1 MADAGKSPENTPGN
15 TNGVLEQAVSWLG
28 EGKKVALATVIGTWG
43 SSPRPVGSQLAVDDA
58 GAFVGSVSGGCIEGS
73 VIGEALEVMADGNN
87 RILDFGVSD
96 EQAWEV
102 GLACGGNVKVLVE
115 HADDPAELNRL
126 ANERPVATVTDLD
139 TDKRSYVTQ
148 NEDSGDLKLSA
159 EMLDNARSALRDDR
173 SKLFTEGDD
182 NLFVQVFNPPLRC
195 AIIGAVHISQALV
208 PMAQIAGFDVTVIDP
223 RGAWA
228 TEARFPDV
236 KMSDE
241 WPDDA
246 LNAFKPDTRTA
257 VVTLTHD
264 PKLDDPALEVALKSD
279 AFYIGSLGSRRTHAA
294 RLERLGEAGF
304 GDDDFARI
312 HAPVGLDL
320 GATSPAEIA
329 VTILAEMVAAKHGK
343 LDS

>member
-1 MADAGKSPENTPGN
+1 MADAND
-15 TNGVLEQAVSWLG
+15 VLEQAVNWLD

-43 SSPRPVGSQLAVDDA
+43 SSPCPVGSQLAVDDA

-73 VIGEALEVMADGNN
+73 VIGEALASIEDGEN
-87 RILDFGVSD
+87 RILEFGVSD

-102 GLACGGNVKVLVE
+102 GLACGGDVKVLVE
-115 HADDPAELNRL
+115 RADDQAELNKL
-126 ANERPVATVTDLD
+126 SNERPVATVTDLKSG
-139 TDKRSYVTQ
+139 KRSCVTSAEQ
-148 NEDSGDLKLSA
+148 SGELTLSQ
-159 EMLDNARSALRDDR
+159 EMLDNARTALRDDR
-173 SKLFTEGDD
+173 SKIYEDGEDSI
-182 NLFVQVFNPPLRC
+182 FVQVFNPALRC

-236 KMSDE
+236 TINDE
-241 WPDDA
+241 WPDEA
-246 LNAFKPDTRTA
+246 LKEFKPDTRTA
-257 VVTLTHD
+257 IVTLTHD
-264 PKLDDPALEVALKSD
+264 PKLDDPALQIALNSD
-279 AFYIGSLGSRRTHAA
+279 AFYIGSLGSRRTHAK
-294 RLERLGEAGF
+294 RLDRLAEAGF
-304 GDDDFARI
+304 GEEDFARI

-343 LDS
+343 LES

>member
-1 MADAGKSPENTPGN
+1 MADANN
-15 TNGVLEQAVSWLG
+15 VLEQAVNWLD

-58 GAFVGSVSGGCIEGS
+58 GAFVGSVSGGCIEGA
-73 VIGEALEVMADGNN
+73 VIGEALEVMKDGSN
-87 RILDFGVSD
+87 RVLDFGVSD

-115 HADDPAELNRL
+115 RAEDQAELNRL
-126 ANERPVATVTDLD
+126 ATERPVATVTDLESG
-139 TDKRSYVTQ
+139 KRSYVTQ
-148 NEDSGDLKLSA
+148 SDKSGDLELSQD
-159 EMLDNARSALRDDR
+159 MLDNARTALRDDR
-173 SKLFTEGDD
+173 SKLFADESD

-208 PMAQIAGFDVTVIDP
+208 PMAQIAGFDVTVIYP

-228 TEARFPDV
+228 TEARFPEV

-246 LNAFKPDTRTA
+246 LTAFKPDTRTA

-264 PKLDDPALEVALKSD
+264 PKLDDPALEVALRSD
-279 AFYIGSLGSRRTHAA
+279 AFYIGSLGSRRTHAS

-304 GDDDFARI
+304 NDKDFARI

-343 LDS
+343 LES

>member
-1 MADAGKSPENTPGN
+1 MADAND
-15 TNGVLEQAVSWLG
+15 VLEQAVNWLD

-43 SSPRPVGSQLAVDDA
+43 SSPCPVGSQLAVDDA

-73 VIGEALEVMADGNN
+73 VIGEALASIEDGEN
-87 RILDFGVSD
+87 RILEFGVSD

-102 GLACGGNVKVLVE
+102 GLACGGDVKVLVE
-115 HADDPAELNRL
+115 RADDQAELNKL
-126 ANERPVATVTDLD
+126 SNERPVATVTDLKSG
-139 TDKRSYVTQ
+139 KRSCVTPAGQ
-148 NEDSGDLKLSA
+148 SGELTLSQ
-159 EMLDNARSALRDDR
+159 EMLDNARTALRDDR
-173 SKLFTEGDD
+173 SKIYEDGEDSI
-182 NLFVQVFNPPLRC
+182 FVQVFNPALRC

-236 KMSDE
+236 TINDE
-241 WPDDA
+241 WPDEA
-246 LNAFKPDTRTA
+246 LKEFKPDTRTA
-257 VVTLTHD
+257 IVTLTHD
-264 PKLDDPALEVALKSD
+264 PKLDDPALQIALNSD
-279 AFYIGSLGSRRTHAA
+279 AFYIGSLGSRRTHAK
-294 RLERLGEAGF
+294 RLDRLAEAGF
-304 GDDDFARI
+304 GEEDFARI

-343 LDS
+343 LES

>member
-1 MADAGKSPENTPGN
+1 MADAND
-15 TNGVLEQAVSWLG
+15 VLEQAVNWLD
-28 EGKKVALATVIGTWG
+28 EGKKVALATVIDTWG

-73 VIGEALEVMADGNN
+73 VIGEALASIEDGEN
-87 RILDFGVSD
+87 RILEFGVSD

-102 GLACGGNVKVLVE
+102 GLACGGDVKVLVE
-115 HADDPAELNRL
+115 RADDQAELNKL
-126 ANERPVATVTDLD
+126 SNERPVATVTDLKSG
-139 TDKRSYVTQ
+139 KRSCVTPAEQ
-148 NEDSGDLKLSA
+148 SGELTLSQ
-159 EMLDNARSALRDDR
+159 EMLDNARTALRDDR
-173 SKLFTEGDD
+173 SKIYEDGEDSI
-182 NLFVQVFNPPLRC
+182 FVQVFNPALRC

-236 KMSDE
+236 TINDE
-241 WPDDA
+241 WPDEA
-246 LNAFKPDTRTA
+246 LKEFKPDTRTA
-257 VVTLTHD
+257 IVTLTHD
-264 PKLDDPALEVALKSD
+264 PKLDDPALQIALNSD
-279 AFYIGSLGSRRTHAA
+279 AFYIGSLGSRRTHAK
-294 RLERLGEAGF
+294 RLDRLAEAGF
-304 GDDDFARI
+304 GEEDFARI

-343 LDS
+343 LES